1 VASSQAAEGPFG
13 DDDDIAP
20 NRIRRG
26 YCNRLFR
33 LATNLDQSTT
43 KTKEVKKMAKSDW
56 LASLIAFLVLGYL
69 ALAAAGAFAFTFVW

>member
-1 VASSQAAEGPFG
+1 MAEGPFG

-33 LATNLDQSTT
+33 LTTNLDQSTT
-43 KTKEVKKMAKSDW
+43 KTKEVKKWQKAIGWRVS
-56 LASLIAFLVLGYL
+56 SLFWCWAISRLRLL
-69 ALAAAGAFAFTFVW
+69 ALLRSRLSGRRE